1 MCYLLCMHISTG
13 VLEYSHNILLN
24 TFAISRFILN
34 DFFLFVL
41 FVVIIYRTKRYVLLY
56 WRFFT
61 MFVLLFLVPCVPSFR
76 RLFSSKKW
84 SWENIIFVQNKK
96 FIRAGNQPA
105 FGRFHHKNNCLTI
118 YLHQTS
124 YFMFCHRVLCV
135 AFIRRLGQR
144 MREEIHRL
152 DMFDFI
158 IINYLLMII

>member
-1 MCYLLCMHISTG
+1 MHISTG
-13 VLEYSHNILLN
+13 VLKYFHNILLN

-34 DFFLFVL
+34 DFCLFVL
-41 FVVIIYRTKRYVLLY
+41 FVVIIYRTKRCVLLY

-61 MFVLLFLVPCVPSFR
+61 MFVSLFLVPCVPSFR

-84 SWENIIFVQNKK
+84 SWENRIFVQNN
-96 FIRAGNQPA
+96 GNQPP
-105 FGRFHHKNNCLTI
+105 FDRFHRKNNCLTI

-144 MREEIHRL
+144 KRGNSSCGCVR
-152 DMFDFI
+152 FY
-158 IINYLLMII
+158 NY